1 MSSIP
6 DRTNKLL
13 YLDFYLKNINKT
25 KVNNNVLII

>member
-6 DRTNKLL
+6 DRIYKLL